1 MALQLIDPSG
11 VSVIE
16 GMGAIGKPKETFR
29 VYGEG
34 SQREDKVTRHY
45 TLMRENQTVAFVERM
60 EAKVVTFKRNCTKK
74 TDIQSSTSQEAAAS
88 VESMSTGGAPTT
100 MHTHTAPYQVIAQR
114 G

>member
-1 MALQLIDPSG
+1 MALQDPSG
-11 VSVIE
+11 VSVID

-60 EAKVVTFKRNCTKK
+60 EAKVVGGF
-74 TDIQSSTSQEAAAS
+74 SPSAS
-88 VESMSTGGAPTT
+88 GSLEGAIGCRVSGYKYTRRL
-100 MHTHTAPYQVIAQR
+100 HLCIINGLVSALVGAC
-114 G
+114 